1 MRDSIRP
8 LKDNY
13 ILMKQPQLGQRIQEW
28 RKAKGM
34 TQEELVERCNINVRT
49 IQRIEAGEV
58 TPRPFTVKAIFEALQ
73 INEDAVAQEGE
84 IATSPQFI
92 KQFRTSFIAGIIY
105 LVLAVMETL
114 VDVSIMAGDIS
125 PSDEWQLAY
134 PVLKVAV
141 LITFVIFTFGIFR
154 LGQQYRQL
162 FIQVMSGLL
171 ILFTAGF
178 IIEDIVTFWMEI
190 SNVKMLVFRSVMM
203 GALYVLFSTSLLLI
217 SISRGTLYLI
227 AGAAG
232 LITGIS
238 FLTVV
243 MAVPGL
249 ILLTVFEILL
259 IALLYKAYQQ
269 AGPPHGVLA

>member
-1 MRDSIRP
+1 
-8 LKDNY
+8 
-13 ILMKQPQLGQRIQEW
+13 MKQPQLGQKIQEW

-34 TQEELVERCNINVRT
+34 TQEELVELCNINVRT

-58 TPRPFTVKAIFEALQ
+58 TPRPFTVKAILEALQ
-73 INEDAVAQEGE
+73 VAEDAIAQEGE
-84 IATSPQFI
+84 NATSPQFT

-105 LVLAVMETL
+105 LVLAVGETL
-114 VDVSIMAGDIS
+114 LDVSVMAGEIS
-125 PSDEWQLAY
+125 PSGHWQLVY
-134 PVLKVAV
+134 PVLKLAV
-141 LITFVIFTFGIFR
+141 LISFAVFTFGIFR
-154 LGQQYRQL
+154 LGQQYRTL
-162 FIQVMSGLL
+162 FTQVMSGLL

-178 IIEDIVTFWMEI
+178 IIEDIVTFWMGI

-217 SISRGTLYLI
+217 SGSRGTLYLVT
-227 AGAAG
+227 GAAG
-232 LITGIS
+232 MITGIS

-259 IALLYKAYQQ
+259 IAMLYKAYQQ
-269 AGPPHGVLA
+269 AGPPHGVLAS